1 MRPATSFLMAA
12 TMLLSLA
19 ACASRERD
27 ADQEDSRR
35 PPVTVPGSVDSYH
48 PEED

>member
-1 MRPATSFLMAA
+1 MRPALSLLLAA
-12 TMLLSLA
+12 TTLLALA
-19 ACASRERD
+19 ACAGRERD
-27 ADQEDSRR
+27 TGQEDMRR